1 MKKLVFATNNL
12 HKLEEINSLLSDTF
26 QLLSLKEV
34 NIFEDIEETSNT
46 LEGNAIQKAKYVFE
60 RCGIACFA
68 DDTGLE
74 VDSLNG
80 APGVYSARY
89 AGEDATYADNVNKL
103 LKEMQHI
110 EARSARFR
118 TVIAFFDGNKTRTFD
133 GVIEGYIAEKATG
146 ANGFGYDPIFIPKG
160 YEISFAEMSAE
171 LKNQIS
177 HRALAFQKFSEF
189 ISNEDTGRF
198 PQP

>member
-12 HKLEEINSLLSDTF
+12 HKLEEINSLLSDAF

-34 NIFEDIEETSNT
+34 NIFEDIAETSNT

-60 RCGIACFA
+60 RSGIACFA

-103 LKEMQHI
+103 LKEMQQI
-110 EARSARFR
+110 KARSARFR
-118 TVIAFFDGNKTRTFD
+118 TVIAFF
-133 GVIEGYIAEKATG
+133 
-146 ANGFGYDPIFIPKG
+146 
-160 YEISFAEMSAE
+160 
-171 LKNQIS
+171 
-177 HRALAFQKFSEF
+177 
-189 ISNEDTGRF
+189 
-198 PQP
+198 